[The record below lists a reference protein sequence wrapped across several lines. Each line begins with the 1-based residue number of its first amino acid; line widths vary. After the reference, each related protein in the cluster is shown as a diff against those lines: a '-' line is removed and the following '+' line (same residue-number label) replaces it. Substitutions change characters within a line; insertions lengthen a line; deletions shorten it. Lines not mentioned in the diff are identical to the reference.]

1 MEISKIKLDGAQR
14 ACAPIDTIR
23 RMRPWWS
30 QAGIT
35 RVGEITGLDRIG
47 IPVAQC
53 VRPDAFVL
61 SVDSGKGATS
71 EAAICSAMMEGFE
84 RHVGE
89 SAKFDTIN
97 AAAENLTQVE
107 SRFPLLKG
115 AFYNPKIER
124 AWTSAVGIFSK
135 QIKIVPEASAM
146 MRPNQSVTPIFSA
159 CFVSDSNGLSSGN
172 TLEEAIIGGLYE
184 VIERDQ
190 VACNSAKGRLG
201 MRVNL
206 DSIQDQT
213 LGNLVE
219 LLRSNDV
226 MPVLFDCTL
235 DIDVP
240 VFVCYIYDVERGVGM
255 YRGYAAHLD
264 PIVAQCRAICEAA
277 QGRLVYIAGSRDDF
291 SDKSFKELKKQDN
304 SETLVRLLANKKTVS
319 SNYREDKS
327 TDTFFGDI
335 KTVVSILDKAEI
347 PEPLIKEYSH
357 PYPCSVVKV
366 MVPTLEGY
374 YTKFA
379 KSGKRALK

>member
-1 MEISKIKLDGAQR
+1 
-14 ACAPIDTIR
+14 
-23 RMRPWWS
+23 MRPWWS